1 MASESG
7 VTFHSEML
15 IIGLSTVLL
24 PMFDIV
30 RVVIARMKNHSNPFL
45 PDKNHIHHKLLRTG
59 LSARWVMAVLV
70 MVSLV
75 IVLVTMMGV
84 KLQLGATLI
93 FFICLGV
100 WLLFDYTVNYFIHK
114 NHRKKYE

>member
-1 MASESG
+1 MN
-7 VTFHSEML
+7 
-15 IIGLSTVLL
+15 
-24 PMFDIV
+24 D
-30 RVVIARMKNHSNPFL
+30 RNPFL

-75 IVLVTMMGV
+75 IVLMTMVGV
-84 KLQLGATLI
+84 KLKLGATLI
-93 FFICLGV
+93 FFIDLAI
-100 WLLFDYTVNYFIHK
+100 WLVFDYTANYYIHK